1 MLEYIQLMRS
11 AYEKKL
17 LLCYFLLFSIVLL
30 TSCSCQNTQV
40 LDGEYYWINENRN
53 EVAFVIS
60 DDIKKI

>member
-1 MLEYIQLMRS
+1 MRS
-11 AYEKKL
+11 AYEKIIAML
-17 LLCYFLLFSIVLL
+17 FLLFSIVLL

-40 LDGEYYWINENRN
+40 LDGKYYWINENRN